1 VAPAPVSSMAE
12 SRPPDVVAVVVT
24 TNAMPWI
31 EPCLE
36 SLVGLPTI
44 AVDNGSTDGTLE
56 LIRDRFP
63 DVRVIHTENRG
74 LGAAWNRGVRESES
88 RYVLLM
94 NSDAWLVG
102 DAASRLVTFADR
114 RPEAAMIGPRLLNTD
129 GSLQRSVRGFPTLWR
144 LSTEYFF
151 LRKLAPRSDLFNAFY
166 GGDFDHDEVRE
177 VDVVM
182 GACMFVR
189 RTAID
194 QVGLL
199 DEDFFIFSEETDWCL
214 RFRQRGWQ
222 IIFFPGAEC
231 MHVGGATH
239 EGRMYRDNLR
249 GHLRYFDKH
258 HGRKTAKRARRLL
271 IVSLRLR
278 SHLFRGTRGRKY
290 GEEADWLASGDV
302 DSLLQR

>member
-1 VAPAPVSSMAE
+1 MAD
-12 SRPPDVVAVVVT
+12 SRPQDVVVVVVT

-36 SLVGLPTI
+36 SFVGVPTI
-44 AVDNGSTDGTLE
+44 VVDNGSTDGTLE

-63 DVRVIHTENRG
+63 DVQVIHSENRG
-74 LGAAWNRGVRESES
+74 LSHALNQGIRASES

-94 NSDAWLVG
+94 NSDAWAVG
-102 DAASRLVTFADR
+102 DAVARLVAFADR

-129 GSLQRSVRGFPTLWR
+129 GSLQRSVRGFPSLWR

-151 LRKLAPRSDLFNAFY
+151 LRKLAPRSSLFNGFY
-166 GGDFDHDEVRE
+166 AGDFDHDEVRE
-177 VDVVM
+177 VDVVL
-182 GACMFVR
+182 GAVMFMR
-189 RTAID
+189 RTAMD

-199 DEDFFIFSEETDWCL
+199 DEDFFIFSEETDWCY

-222 IIFFPGAEC
+222 VLYFPGAEVY
-231 MHVGGATH
+231 HVGGTTH
-239 EGRMYRDNLR
+239 QGRMYRENLR

-258 HGRKTAKRARRLL
+258 HGRKTAVRARRLL
-271 IVSLRLR
+271 IVSLRMR
-278 SHLFRGTRGRKY
+278 SKLFRGDRGRRY

-302 DSLLQR
+302 ADLLARPFLA

>member
-1 VAPAPVSSMAE
+1 MADP
-12 SRPPDVVAVVVT
+12 RPPDVVAVVVA

-36 SLVGLPTI
+36 SLRGVPT
-44 AVDNGSTDGTLE
+44 VVSDNGSTDGTLE

-63 DVRVIHTENRG
+63 DVHVIHTENRG
-74 LGAAWNRGVRESES
+74 LGAAWNRGIRETES

-102 DAASRLVTFADR
+102 DAAARMVAFADR

-129 GSLQRSVRGFPTLWR
+129 GSLQRSVRGFPSLWR
-144 LSTEYFF
+144 LATEYFF
-151 LRKLAPRSDLFNAFY
+151 LRKLAPRSALLNSFY
-166 GGDFDHDEVRE
+166 GDDFDHDEVRE

-189 RTAID
+189 RSALD

-222 IIFFPGAEC
+222 VVFFPGAEC

-249 GHLRYFDKH
+249 GHIRYFDKH
-258 HGRKTAKRARRLL
+258 HGRKTAERARLL
-271 IVSLRLR
+271 LLVSLRLR
-278 SHLFRGTRGRKY
+278 SRIFKGARGRKY
-290 GEEADWLASGDV
+290 GEEADWIASGDV
-302 DSLLQR
+302 DSLLRR